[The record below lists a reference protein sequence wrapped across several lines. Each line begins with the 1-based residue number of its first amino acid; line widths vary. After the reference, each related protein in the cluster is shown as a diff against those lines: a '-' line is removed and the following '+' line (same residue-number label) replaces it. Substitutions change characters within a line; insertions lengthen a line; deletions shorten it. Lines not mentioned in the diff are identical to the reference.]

1 MVSPIAHNRLSEGH
15 RVAADA
21 PKAAL
26 TLRSLHINDDSHA
39 LNFPFV
45 RLLAFSN
52 SA

>member
-21 PKAAL
+21 SKAAL
-26 TLRSLHINDDSHA
+26 ALRSLHVDDDSHT
-39 LNFPFV
+39 LTFPFF
-45 RLLAFSN
+45 RWMASFK